1 MRKRLGAILLCFVW
15 ILLLL
20 PTTAM
25 ADNNHFSVSR
35 IGRFIRTVNIGDTVT
50 LSVNA
55 SGDNLEGVTY
65 MWIGPNGSTL
75 TAEENSYTFEVASKA
90 DLGYYY
96 CTAADVYGNVSDTFF
111 RVASENHFSAAAE
124 GDTDHKVSI
133 GDTVTLSISVDGD
146 DLDGVTYTWIGPDGR
161 SLTANENSYTL
172 EAAKDNLGQYHCT
185 AADAYG
191 NEDYVFFRVAAENHF
206 SATAEGG
213 TDRTVIIGTSVT
225 LPVNVTGDDLNGVTY
240 TWDGPNGFICTTDES
255 SYTLDVASKADL
267 GQYFCTVADVYGN
280 ESYIFFR
287 IAAENHFSAA
297 AVGETDRK
305 VSTGDTVTLSVS
317 VDGDDLDG
325 VTYTWFGP
333 NGRTLTANENSY
345 TFEAAKDNLGQYHC
359 TAADAYGN
367 EDYVFFRVA
376 AENNLS
382 AVPTVDTEYT
392 VDFGDTVILSVE
404 ATADDMSGITYSWY
418 HGGEIYG
425 ASPNSHSYTA
435 SVTSKKDLGW
445 CWCEISDG
453 YGNEEMVFFL
463 LSMENHLAVVP
474 VGETE
479 RTATIGDSVTLAVEA
494 TADDTSDITY
504 SWRHRGE
511 IDGATSNSYTV
522 TVSSKDDLEGYWCDI
537 YDGYGNEEHIFFMIS
552 MENHFTVVPV
562 GETARTVAVGDSM
575 TLAVE
580 ATADDTDDLW
590 FIWFKQRP
598 GTNEFWGIDN
608 AETSAFSVEKVTEA
622 DAGTYKCVV
631 YDGYG
636 NEESVVFVVTVSR
649 PASEESPYMPSVNNA
664 VPVSTV
670 STFSVITDLTG
681 INRVSV
687 DGKAVASRY
696 YTVANGVVTLSEEF
710 MATLSN
716 GQHTITAENDTHVST
731 ATFVVDN
738 PAAQSPKT
746 GDMGVMVYGLLSVLS
761 TAGVVTIYK
770 KKERK

>member
-65 MWIGPNGSTL
+65 MWIGPNGSAL

-111 RVASENHFSAAAE
+111 RVASENHFSAAVE
-124 GDTDHKVSI
+124 GDTDRKVSI
-133 GDTVTLSISVDGD
+133 GDTVTLSVSVDGD
-146 DLDGVTYTWIGPDGR
+146 DLDGVTYTWIGPNGR
-161 SLTANENSYTL
+161 TLTANENSYTL
-172 EAAKDNLGQYHCT
+172 EAAMDNLGQYHCT

-213 TDRTVIIGTSVT
+213 TDRKVIIGTSVT

-267 GQYFCTVADVYGN
+267 GQYFCTAADAYGN
-280 ESYIFFR
+280 ERIILFQVSTDNNFSAVPMVDTEYIVNYGDTVSLSVEVNADDKTGITYSWSHWGEIDGAISNSYTVNVLSKDDLGGYQCDISDGYGNEAHIFF
-287 IAAENHFSAA
+287 ILSMENHFSAA
-297 AVGETDRK
+297 AEGERERK
-305 VSTGDTVTLSVS
+305 VSIGDTITLSVS
-317 VDGDDLDG
+317 VAGDDLND
-325 VTYTWFGP
+325 VIYTWFKP
-333 NGRTLTANENSY
+333 NDATCRNIDNSSY
-345 TFEAAKDNLGQYHC
+345 TIEVESKDDLGQYQC

-367 EDYVFFRVA
+367 ESYVFFQIA
-376 AENNLS
+376 AENS
-382 AVPTVDTEYT
+382 FSVAPTVETEYT
-392 VDFGDTVILSVE
+392 VNYGDTVTLS
-404 ATADDMSGITYSWY
+404 
-418 HGGEIYG
+418 
-425 ASPNSHSYTA
+425 
-435 SVTSKKDLGW
+435 
-445 CWCEISDG
+445 
-453 YGNEEMVFFL
+453 
-463 LSMENHLAVVP
+463 
-474 VGETE
+474 
-479 RTATIGDSVTLAVEA
+479 VEA

-649 PASEESPYMPSVNNA
+649 PASEESPYIPSVNNTA
-664 VPVSTV
+664 PVSTV

-696 YTVANGVVTLSEEF
+696 YTIANGVVTLSEEF

-716 GQHTITAENDTHVST
+716 GQHTITVENATHVST

>member
-65 MWIGPNGSTL
+65 MWIGPNGSAL

-111 RVASENHFSAAAE
+111 RVASENHFSAAVE
-124 GDTDHKVSI
+124 GDTDRKVSI
-133 GDTVTLSISVDGD
+133 GDTVTLSVSVDGD
-146 DLDGVTYTWIGPDGR
+146 DLDGVTYTWIGPNGR
-161 SLTANENSYTL
+161 TLTANENSYTL

-213 TDRTVIIGTSVT
+213 TDRKVIIGTSVT

-287 IAAENHFSAA
+287 IAAENHFSATA
-297 AVGETDRK
+297 EGGTDRT
-305 VSTGDTVTLSVS
+305 VIIGASVTLPVNAT
-317 VDGDDLDG
+317 GDDLNG
-325 VTYTWFGP
+325 VTYTWDGP
-333 NGRTLTANENSY
+333 NGFICTTDESSY
-345 TFEAAKDNLGQYHC
+345 TLDVASKADLGQYFC

-367 EDYVFFRVA
+367 ERIILFQVSTD
-376 AENNLS
+376 NNFS
-382 AVPTVDTEYT
+382 AVPMVDTEYI
-392 VDFGDTVILSVE
+392 VNYGDTVSLSVE
-404 ATADDMSGITYSWY
+404 VNADDKTGITYSWS
-418 HGGEIYG
+418 HWGEIDG
-425 ASPNSHSYTA
+425 AISNSYT
-435 SVTSKKDLGW
+435 VNVLSKDDLGGYQ
-445 CWCEISDG
+445 CDISDG
-453 YGNEEMVFFL
+453 YGNEAHIFFI
-463 LSMENHLAVVP
+463 LSMENHFSAAAEGERERKVSIGDTITLSVSVAGDDLNDVIYTWFKPNDATCRNIDNSSYTIEVESKDDLGQYQCTAADAYGNESYVFFQIAAENSFSVAP
-474 VGETE
+474 TVETE
-479 RTATIGDSVTLAVEA
+479 YTVNYGDTVTLSVEA

-562 GETARTVAVGDSM
+562 GET
-575 TLAVE
+575 
-580 ATADDTDDLW
+580 
-590 FIWFKQRP
+590 
-598 GTNEFWGIDN
+598 
-608 AETSAFSVEKVTEA
+608 
-622 DAGTYKCVV
+622 
-631 YDGYG
+631 
-636 NEESVVFVVTVSR
+636 
-649 PASEESPYMPSVNNA
+649 
-664 VPVSTV
+664 
-670 STFSVITDLTG
+670 
-681 INRVSV
+681 
-687 DGKAVASRY
+687 
-696 YTVANGVVTLSEEF
+696 
-710 MATLSN
+710 
-716 GQHTITAENDTHVST
+716 
-731 ATFVVDN
+731 
-738 PAAQSPKT
+738 
-746 GDMGVMVYGLLSVLS
+746 
-761 TAGVVTIYK
+761 
-770 KKERK
+770 